1 MTVHAEISLTGCLP
15 AIASSGEAG
24 GHLDSYVTSSHQLAG
39 AISRARCQIDLV
51 NEYRTRLIADVVT
64 GKVDVRDIPVEPL
77 EEREE
82 LEKIAGHAEAGEE
95 EMGQRREP

>member
-1 MTVHAEISLTGCLP
+1 MPAHKLNAVSGVGRRVASL
-15 AIASSGEAG
+15 GEAG

-39 AISRARCQIDLV
+39 AIIRARCQIDLV
-51 NEYRTRLIADVVT
+51 SEYRTRLIADVLS

-82 LEKIAGHAEAGEE
+82 LEKIAGHAEAEEE
-95 EMGQRREP
+95 EMGQRRGP